1 MSNIVHGFHFELFLA
16 LSITL
21 NVVSGETSEKRK
33 RYRDDN
39 LSGNYTMVGIDNDKP
54 VYKVSFFLSKNI
66 LQ

>member
-1 MSNIVHGFHFELFLA
+1 MSNIVYGFHFELFLA